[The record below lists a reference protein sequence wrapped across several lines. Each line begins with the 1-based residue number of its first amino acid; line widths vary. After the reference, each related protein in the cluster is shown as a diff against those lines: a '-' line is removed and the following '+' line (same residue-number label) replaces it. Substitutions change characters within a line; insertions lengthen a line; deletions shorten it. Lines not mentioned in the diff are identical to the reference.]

1 MSKKVWE
8 KRRYQERVIENFCKW
23 KDTDSKL
30 ATIIL
35 PTGTGKS
42 FVAASCLDNVS
53 GAKILWVAHREEL
66 IDQAKGTLDN
76 IISWTSSINKEIA
89 EHKADPNSDIIVGS
103 VQTLARKR
111 KHLSSFTPDFIVIDE
126 YHHRSEKNV
135 TYQGLLDRYPKA
147 KVLGLT
153 ATPWRFSGDPL
164 PLGEV
169 LFEMDIGTAI
179 AHNYLVPAVPEILKS
194 RTSLAD
200 VKTRMG
206 DFAQAELSKAVNTN
220 ERNELIAKRIIELV
234 KDEKRQG
241 ILFGVDV
248 AHSHDMYEIL
258 KKEIR
263 AAEIYGDTPKDQR
276 QYLMQKAKN
285 GEIDCICNNLV
296 VTEGTD
302 IPHLSFAAIARP
314 TRSLGLYIQAA
325 GRVLRI
331 HPGKI
336 NAIILDVYDK
346 MKVKQS
352 RVTFSDMSYQGDM
365 YGERKRANNILT
377 ADIEWKQPDAPGA
390 PKPDEKAD
398 HVAYA
403 LKNFPVFMIH
413 KEDERWATDDN
424 FFPITSWI
432 IANDQRL
439 VTWTEEK
446 LVQRLVEKKVW
457 KPLKAKPTKTL
468 IKQFPMYVKHD
479 VYGMGQIVD
488 IGFGLEV
495 KVEFG
500 SDGWMSGK
508 QEFVSIDQLTVAQ
521 TVNEFAPQRD
531 RIKVDRVFYICFPSG
546 VDKGRVVE
554 FVKEKKELVLVKDER
569 MTMTEARGYVVNVAQ
584 KAGVLP
590 LVRSDAAWKKTPAS
604 VGQINLIEN
613 MIAQGKVRF
622 DIDLDTMTKGD
633 ASAIIEQVKWQKVIH
648 QKFGSTSK
656 DKLLGYDASVED
668 V

>member
-1 MSKKVWE
+1 MVKKTFQD
-8 KRRYQERVIENFCKW
+8 RRYQQRTIEAFDKW
-23 KDTDSKL
+23 KDTDSRL

-35 PTGTGKS
+35 PTGTGKTYT
-42 FVAASCLDNVS
+42 ASRCLDNVS
-53 GAKILWVAHREEL
+53 GAKVLWVAHREEL

-76 IISWTSSINKEIA
+76 IVGWTNSINKEIS

-111 KHLSSFTPDFIVIDE
+111 KHLSSFRPDYIVIDE

-135 TYQGLLDRYPKA
+135 TYQGLLDRFPKA

-179 AHNYLVPAVPEILKS
+179 ANNYLVPAVPEILKS
-194 RTSLAD
+194 STSLAN

-206 DFAQAELSKAVNTN
+206 DFAQGELSKAVNSE
-220 ERNELIAKRIIELV
+220 ERNNLIAKRIIELV
-234 KDEKRQG
+234 KEEGRQG

-248 AHSHDMYEIL
+248 AHSHDMFEIL

-263 AAEIYGDTPKDQR
+263 VAEVYGDTPKEQR
-276 QYLMQKAKN
+276 QYLMEKIRN
-285 GEIDCICNNLV
+285 GEIDCLCNNLV
-296 VTEGTD
+296 ATEGFD
-302 IPHLSFAAIARP
+302 VPHLSFAGIARP
-314 TRSLGLYIQAA
+314 TRSLGLYIQMA
-325 GRVLRI
+325 GRVLRTADN
-331 HPGKI
+331 KT
-336 NAIILDVYDK
+336 NAILLDVYDK

-352 RVTFSDMSYQGDM
+352 RVTFSDMAYEGDM

-377 ADIEWKQPDAPGA
+377 ADIEWKEPDAPGA
-390 PKPDEKAD
+390 GKPDAKSD
-398 HVAYA
+398 NVAYA
-403 LKNFPVFMIH
+403 LKNFPVFMVH
-413 KEDERWATDDN
+413 EEDERWTTDDH
-424 FFPITSWI
+424 FLPITSWV

-446 LVQRLVEKKVW
+446 LVQRLVEKKIW

-500 SDGWMSGK
+500 SEGWMSGK
-508 QEFVSIDQLTVAQ
+508 QEFVSIDQLKVAQ
-521 TVNEFAPQRD
+521 TINEFAPQRD
-531 RIKVDRVFYICFPSG
+531 RIKVDRVFYICFPSD
-546 VDKGRVVE
+546 VEKGRVVE
-554 FVKEKKELVLVKDER
+554 FIKEKKDLMLVKDER
-569 MTMTEARGYVVNVAQ
+569 MTMTEARGYIVEVAQ

-590 LVRSDAAWKKTPAS
+590 LVRSDASWKKTAAS
-604 VGQINLIEN
+604 VGQINLIET